1 MSSLNPLRASSQW
14 RASLVRGRGLQPATA
29 AMVVPGAVAQ
39 TPELPGTTVRPGDEV
54 AIVKPPA
61 DKKLY
66 RRLRLPNGMLVLLIS
81 DPAITKQSS
90 THSHSEQPQSLS
102 EEDSGEEDSSA
113 SSGEVRTGSRAV
125 PHYAFAKPTTL
136 LPAA

>member
-1 MSSLNPLRASSQW
+1 
-14 RASLVRGRGLQPATA
+14 
-29 AMVVPGAVAQ
+29 MVVPGAVAL
-39 TPELPGTTVRPGDEV
+39 TLELPGTTVRPGDEV

-90 THSHSEQPQSLS
+90 THSHGGQPQSMS
-102 EEDSGEEDSSA
+102 EEDSGDEDSSK
-113 SSGEVRTGSRAV
+113 SSDEVRAGSRVV
-125 PHYAFAKPTTL
+125 PHRACAKPTNT
-136 LPAA
+136 AAKCVMAVQRC